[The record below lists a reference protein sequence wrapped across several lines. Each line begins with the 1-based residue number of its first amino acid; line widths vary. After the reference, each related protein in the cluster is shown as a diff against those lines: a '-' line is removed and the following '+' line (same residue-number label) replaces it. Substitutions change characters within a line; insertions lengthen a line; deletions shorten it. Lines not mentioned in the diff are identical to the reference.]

1 MTAIQHSRGMT
12 MIEAVVASSIF
23 AIVIAL
29 SFSVLHFSSKS
40 FTESV
45 QVANLQLRGEASL
58 RLVVDLIADS
68 KKLDSVSV
76 PTGSMDHHF
85 SDYLKNV
92 FSNAEIQFKVPVSNP
107 SQGNLP
113 VNPSALPTKVIGMPG
128 YDSKYTGVDPT
139 FPGDFG
145 SDLIYGWRDD
155 GRNIYSN
162 KRMIPLQGPCIE
174 VDSGIAIPSSITLAD
189 TRVLVTGGTTPTV
202 KNSTPSGYMCI
213 RFVMNPNASLGQNGV
228 FSEKDEDVDVDN
240 DGKKESIYAVG
251 YLERSYFVYNKRDGT
266 DLCDEKSTPTFVPD
280 SVSVLADSNILQ
292 PIPSPPYHSSDP
304 NSTSPET
311 ATSYEDAT
319 RMKTNRIFTFDP
331 QNPKVLCINL
341 FLLSMGEARIPRV
354 VHSTSLNFLRNSDR

>member
-1 MTAIQHSRGMT
+1 MTGIQPSRGMT
-12 MIEAVVASSIF
+12 MMEAVVASSIF
-23 AIVIAL
+23 AIVIAM

-68 KKLDSVSV
+68 KKLDSVPV
-76 PTGSMDHHF
+76 PTGSGDHHF
-85 SDYLKNV
+85 SEYSGRV
-92 FSNAEIQFKVPVSNP
+92 FNNAEIQFKVPVSNP

-113 VNPSALPTKVIGMPG
+113 VSASTLPTKVVGALG
-128 YDSKYTGVDPT
+128 YDPKYTGVEPT

-145 SDLIYGWRDD
+145 ADLVYGWRDD
-155 GRNIYSN
+155 GRNIFSN

-174 VDSGIAIPSSITLAD
+174 VDPGIAIPSGITLAD
-189 TRVLVTGGTTPTV
+189 TRTLVRGGSTPTV
-202 KNSTPSGYMCI
+202 KNSTPEGYMCI
-213 RFVMNPNASLGQNGV
+213 RFVMNPNATLGQNGV
-228 FSEKDEDVDVDN
+228 FSEKDEDVDVDG
-240 DGKKESIYAVG
+240 DGLKESNYAVG
-251 YLERSYFVYNKRDGT
+251 YLERSYFVYNKRDATG
-266 DLCDEKSTPTFVPD
+266 LCDEKSPTFIPD
-280 SVSVLADSNILQ
+280 SVSILADSNILQ
-292 PIPSPPYHSSDP
+292 PLDSPPNHSSDS
-304 NSTSPET
+304 NASNPET
-311 ATSYEDAT
+311 ATSYEEAT